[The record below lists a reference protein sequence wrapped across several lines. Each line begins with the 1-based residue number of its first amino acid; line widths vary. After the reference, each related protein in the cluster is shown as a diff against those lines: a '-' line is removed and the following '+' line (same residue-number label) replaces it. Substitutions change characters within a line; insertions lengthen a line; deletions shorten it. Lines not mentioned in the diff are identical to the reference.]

1 MFINLFLFTALA
13 QYTCQAFYHINISGY
28 LSAGNFEAAAPN
40 EIAATRLFFAI
51 YSIGTFIFSSFIL
64 ALVFKQK
71 PKEYLGLNSFPK
83 AIYWVFVVLVLLV
96 SMPFLSWLVELN
108 GKLVFPEFLAGLEKQ
123 LKASELQN
131 DKLYDLMLGMTN
143 YTDLVLNLMV
153 MALIPAV
160 GEELFCRGVL
170 LNVVYD
176 YSGKILRSVVIVAI
190 IFTLFHMQF
199 YKFAPMMVLAIILGL
214 FISWTQSIWA
224 SILFHFL
231 NNTTAVVGN
240 FYAQRGVKNIFTDEH
255 ANMPLLLTILSFLL
269 TIALIIWLN
278 KFSKPT
284 PHITHE

>member
-1 MFINLFLFTALA
+1 MKFCIDCIHYEDLT
-13 QYTCQAFYHINISGY
+13 
-28 LSAGNFEAAAPN
+28 
-40 EIAATRLFFAI
+40 
-51 YSIGTFIFSSFIL
+51 
-64 ALVFKQK
+64 
-71 PKEYLGLNSFPK
+71 GLC
-83 AIYWVFVVLVLLV
+83 
-96 SMPFLSWLVELN
+96 
-108 GKLVFPEFLAGLEKQ
+108 
-123 LKASELQN
+123 LK
-131 DKLYDLMLGMTN
+131 TN